1 MDKGWISIHRKI
13 LKNPLVKFSKR
24 YSYAEAW
31 LWILLRATYSK
42 QKVILG
48 KDIYHL
54 KEGEIITS
62 QLKLMKQ
69 FGWGNSRL
77 NTFLILY
84 KKDGMIDVKTN
95 SKLTMITVLKF
106 SEFQNIQSDV
116 KEQTKKK
123 QEHINKDR
131 NKDNKVSIETRLS
144 KFITLINSLDIEC
157 DKDTKDNFIDYWTE
171 TNMSGKKMKFE
182 MQKTFDVKR
191 RLLKWIKNAKDWNI
205 KPKQETL
212 DEKFP
217 LDKTGNARLGKC
229 SACKTTVFLD
239 KWNPVLD
246 SSCCNAK
253 VVQVG

>member
-62 QLKLMKQ
+62 QLKLMEQ

-77 NTFLILY
+77 GTFLTLY

-95 SKLTMITVLKF
+95 NKLTMITVLKF
-106 SEFQNIQSDV
+106 GEFQNLQSET
-116 KEQTKKK
+116 KEQTRSK

-131 NKDNKVSIETRLS
+131 NKDNKESLKVRL
-144 KFITLINSLDIEC
+144 
-157 DKDTKDNFIDYWTE
+157 
-171 TNMSGKKMKFE
+171 
-182 MQKTFDVKR
+182 
-191 RLLKWIKNAKDWNI
+191 
-205 KPKQETL
+205 
-212 DEKFP
+212 EKF
-217 LDKTGNARLGKC
+217 LKKSKNE
-229 SACKTTVFLD
+229 
-239 KWNPVLD
+239 
-246 SSCCNAK
+246 
-253 VVQVG
+253 